1 MGHNIK
7 ESEGNVTTIENL
19 KVVAD
24 NDTHHL
30 SPEEDRRI
38 LRKLD
43 LCLLPIMATSY
54 FFQYLDKSALGSTA
68 ILGLRHDL
76 GLSGSDYSWS
86 SSIYYFGYI
95 VASYPAGVVMIR
107 WRVGKAITASI
118 LVWGSIL
125 MLTAVCHDAA
135 SLLATRFFLG
145 VAESAI
151 APGLTIII
159 SMFYKKS
166 EQPLRHAA
174 WFLGNT
180 SAGLFGGLLNYGIGH
195 MSSIAPWKVIF
206 CSSPP
211 SNPPQLIDQSR
222 PDNFFFQKAS
232 FLILGS
238 TTIAWSCANVFLLPD
253 EPSNAW
259 FFSKADREKVVIRV
273 RENLTGIKNDELK
286 WGQVREAL
294 LDSKTWFLVLIHF
307 SSNIPN
313 GGVTTFRSIILRG
326 VGFSTFDTL
335 LLQCVPYLVQLALV
349 ILCTGGSSYLK
360 NTRTYWM
367 MLTFAT
373 ALVGAALVR
382 QMPEEN
388 KWGRYAGTC
397 LMGANSASFPLL
409 MSMVSGNIGGF
420 TKKTTVNA
428 LTFTAFCAGNIIG
441 PQLFFE
447 REAPSYSSGFV
458 ALIICQTACFI
469 LCLLMRFYLLWV
481 NRSRHR
487 HENSTELADEDDVQ
501 THALMAMMDRTDKEI
516 KGFRY
521 VY

>member
-1 MGHNIK
+1 MGHNIE

-24 NDTHHL
+24 TDTHHL

-38 LRKLD
+38 MRKLD

-195 MSSIAPWKVIF
+195 MSSIAPWK
-206 CSSPP
+206 
-211 SNPPQLIDQSR
+211 
-222 PDNFFFQKAS
+222 AS

-238 TTIAWSCANVFLLPD
+238 ITIAWSCANVFLLPD

-273 RENLTGIKNDELK
+273 QENLTGIKNDELK
-286 WGQVREAL
+286 WNQVREAL
-294 LDSKTWFLVLIHF
+294 LDPKTWFLVLIHF

-388 KWGRYAGTC
+388 KWGQYAGTC

-469 LCLLMRFYLLWV
+469 LCLLMRFYLMWV

-487 HENSTELADEDDVQ
+487 HENSTELADEDIVQ
-501 THALMAMMDRTDKEI
+501 TQALMAMMDRTDKEI

>member
-1 MGHNIK
+1 M
-7 ESEGNVTTIENL
+7 TIENL

-24 NDTHHL
+24 TDTHL
-30 SPEEDRRI
+30 SPDEDRRI

-76 GLSGSDYSWS
+76 GLSGPDYSWS
-86 SSIYYFGYI
+86 SSIYYFGYM

-125 MLTAVCHDAA
+125 MLTAVCRNAA
-135 SLLATRFFLG
+135 GLLATRFFLG

-151 APGLTIII
+151 APGLTILIP
-159 SMFYKKS
+159 MFYKKS

-195 MSSIAPWKVIF
+195 ISSIAPWK
-206 CSSPP
+206 
-211 SNPPQLIDQSR
+211 IDQSR
-222 PDNFFFQKAS
+222 LTTFKAS

-238 TTIAWSCANVFLLPD
+238 TTIAWSCANILLLPD
-253 EPSNAW
+253 EPSNAC

-273 RENLTGIKNDELK
+273 QDNLTGIKNDELK

-294 LDSKTWFLVLIHF
+294 LDPKTCFLVLIHF

-349 ILCTGGSSYLK
+349 ILCTRGSSCLK
-360 NTRTYWM
+360 NSRTYCM

-409 MSMVSGNIGGF
+409 MSMVSANIGGF

-458 ALIICQTACFI
+458 ALIACQTACFI
-469 LCLLMRFYLLWV
+469 LCLLMRFHLVRV
-481 NRSRHR
+481 NRSRDAR
-487 HENSTELADEDDVQ
+487 ENSTELPDQDGVQ
-501 THALMAMMDRTDKEI
+501 TQALMAMMDRTDEEI

>member
-1 MGHNIK
+1 MGQHI
-7 ESEGNVTTIENL
+7 EETVGNVITIENL

-24 NDTHHL
+24 TDTHL
-30 SPEEDRRI
+30 SPDEDRRI

-43 LCLLPIMATSY
+43 LCLLPIMAISY

-125 MLTAVCHDAA
+125 MLTAVCHNAA
-135 SLLATRFFLG
+135 GLLATRFFLG

-151 APGLTIII
+151 APGLTILI

-195 MSSIAPWKVIF
+195 ISSIAPW
-206 CSSPP
+206 
-211 SNPPQLIDQSR
+211 
-222 PDNFFFQKAS
+222 KAS

-238 TTIAWSCANVFLLPD
+238 TTIAWSCANILLLPD

-273 RENLTGIKNDELK
+273 QDNLTGIKNDELK

-294 LDSKTWFLVLIHF
+294 LDPKTWFLVLIHF

-349 ILCTGGSSYLK
+349 VLCTGGSSCLK
-360 NTRTYWM
+360 NSRTYWM

-409 MSMVSGNIGGF
+409 MSMVSANIGGF

-428 LTFTAFCAGNIIG
+428 LASQTSHFSSQRTTFFSN
-441 PQLFFE
+441 
-447 REAPSYSSGFV
+447 V
-458 ALIICQTACFI
+458 DVD
-469 LCLLMRFYLLWV
+469 FYCVL
-481 NRSRHR
+481 RR
-487 HENSTELADEDDVQ
+487 
-501 THALMAMMDRTDKEI
+501 
-516 KGFRY
+516 
-521 VY
+521 